1 MRPLDRAMQSLRRL
15 PSFATASRKRNG
27 KIPFDS
33 ILNRALKQITIIK
46 NYGEGWKDKAK
57 VDRYMQEAW
66 VIYSRLQRMKNHDH
80 FTHDNSPLSPKRT
93 LTADDMIGDSNHD
106 SANVRSGVERGFA
119 HVKWDNRF
127 WEAQTRKRRKK
138 KEKNESDN

>member
-1 MRPLDRAMQSLRRL
+1 MQSLRRL
-15 PSFATASRKRNG
+15 PSFAAAARKRSG

-46 NYGEGWKDKAK
+46 NYGEGWRDKEK

-66 VIYSRLQRMKNHDH
+66 VIYSRLQRLKNHDH
-80 FTHDNSPLSPKRT
+80 FTHDNSPMEPKRT
-93 LTADDMIGDSNHD
+93 VTADDMVEYHSHD

-119 HVKWDNRF
+119 HVKWDNRV

-138 KEKNESDN
+138 KGEK